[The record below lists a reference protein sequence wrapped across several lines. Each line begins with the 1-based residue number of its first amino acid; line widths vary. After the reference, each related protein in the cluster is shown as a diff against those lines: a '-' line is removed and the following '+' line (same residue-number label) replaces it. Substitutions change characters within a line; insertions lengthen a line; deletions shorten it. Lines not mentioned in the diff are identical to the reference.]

1 MESLFGPEDGG
12 EIAYRLSQRIAFFL
26 ESDRGSAQK
35 TYALAKDCYKVR
47 SKLVHGFRVA
57 RINDGDFVKYLTESE
72 TLLRRSL
79 LKVLGTPSTITNMEG
94 KGREEYLDN
103 LVFD

>member
-72 TLLRRSL
+72 TPAAQ
-79 LKVLGTPSTITNMEG
+79 VTAQSTGDSIDYYEYG
-94 KGREEYLDN
+94 RKG
-103 LVFD
+103 